1 MPIPHTSDR
10 LTWLALILAAAA
22 VGSAAAAE
30 RAPAESAPAAPAV
43 ANRSGAAPAAPRAAH
58 ERLAEPQKWL
68 VRMNR
73 ALTTLNY
80 DGVFSHV
87 QNGEIE
93 TLRIIHRA
101 HGGQVMER
109 LVSLDGSGREFIRS
123 GSELACYLPDEHRVL
138 VEQQP
143 PKSLL
148 LGNLPRFDAAMRRFY
163 DIRMG
168 RRTRLIGRNVQLVV
182 VDPKDEYRYGY
193 RLWIDAATG
202 MPLKTQLCDGRG
214 RVIEQVVFAS
224 LTTPREIPDSA
235 FKPDMSTAGFV
246 VMRQEPM
253 APGGDA
259 AIAVWS
265 ALRLP
270 PGFHLTVRT
279 EQVIPG
285 SAGPVE
291 HIVYTDGVASVS
303 VFVESHM
310 HPDHTLSGGS
320 QLGSSSAYAT
330 VIDGHPVTAV
340 GEVPPV
346 TVRFIASSVKAH
358 RPGN

>member
-1 MPIPHTSDR
+1 MPITRASDR
-10 LTWLALILAAAA
+10 LAWLALVLAAAA
-22 VGSAAAAE
+22 FGSVAAADG
-30 RAPAESAPAAPAV
+30 APSV
-43 ANRSGAAPAAPRAAH
+43 ASRSGSSPVPPGATPRTPV
-58 ERLAEPQKWL
+58 EPQQWL
-68 VRMNR
+68 DRMNQ
-73 ALTTLNY
+73 ALTSLNY
-80 DGVFSHV
+80 DGVFSHA

-93 TLRIIHRA
+93 TLRIIHRVE
-101 HGGQVMER
+101 GRRIMER

-143 PKSLL
+143 PQSLL
-148 LGNLPRFDAAMRRFY
+148 LGNLPRFDAATRRFY
-163 DIRMG
+163 EVTVG
-168 RRTRLIGRNVQLVV
+168 RRTRLIGRAAQLVV
-182 VDPKDEYRYGY
+182 VTPKDQYRYGY
-193 RLWIDAATG
+193 RLWIDEATG

-224 LTTPREIPDSA
+224 LATPHAIPDSA
-235 FKPDMSTAGFV
+235 FKPDISTAGFV
-246 VMRQEPM
+246 WMRQVPM
-253 APGGDA
+253 TAGPDA
-259 AIAVWS
+259 AIASWN

-270 PGFHLTVRT
+270 PGFRMTVRT

-285 SAGPVE
+285 AAGPVE
-291 HIVYTDGVASVS
+291 HIVYTDGIATVS

-310 HPDHTLSGGS
+310 HPDHTLSGGA

-346 TVRFIASSVKAH
+346 TVRFIASSVKA
-358 RPGN
+358 RSP